1 MGQSMRV
8 EPIEAPSQSNGLEYK
23 NGGIHL
29 NGVSVWDLTLFSRNF
44 FEQYFYDFG
53 FTVPPNDTITPVID

>member
-29 NGVSVWDLTLFSRNF
+29 NGVSV
-44 FEQYFYDFG
+44 
-53 FTVPPNDTITPVID
+53 